1 MTIARLIAGRSGEV
15 WRCHADDCVADVIG
29 VMATKRIGA
38 LPVEDAEASV
48 AGIFS
53 ERDVIHCLQA
63 HGADALKMKVRDAMT
78 APVITV
84 SPGDTV
90 LQALGL
96 MTRRR
101 VRHLPVVENG
111 RMVAF
116 ISIGDLV
123 KHRLDSISAEAD
135 AMRSYIQSA

>member
-1 MTIARLIAGRSGEV
+1 MTIARLIAGRTGEV
-15 WRCHADDCVADVIG
+15 WRCHADDTVAAAVETL
-29 VMATKRIGA
+29 ATRRIGA
-38 LPVEDAEASV
+38 LPVQDGDTQV

-53 ERDVIHCLQA
+53 ERDVLYCLKA
-63 HGADALKMKVRDAMT
+63 HGAAALDMRVRDVMT

-84 SPGDTV
+84 TPDNAV
-90 LQALGL
+90 MEALAL

-101 VRHLPVVENG
+101 IRHLPVVDGG

-123 KHRLDSISAEAD
+123 KFRIDRIEAEAD
-135 AMRSYIQSA
+135 AMRAYIQSA